1 MTHLLYAEDG
11 PWDLV
16 ARARL
21 ALRRR
26 VSARAI
32 DCFYCLSLWVA
43 IPFAFMV
50 TRLSGGGWLE
60 RLMVWLAIS
69 AGAILLERLT
79 VGRLENV
86 EYREDPKEQ

>member
-1 MTHLLYAEDG
+1 M
-11 PWDLV
+11 
-16 ARARL
+16 ARARQ

-26 VSARAI
+26 ISSRAI

-43 IPFAFMV
+43 LPFALMV
-50 TRLSGGGWLE
+50 TMRSGGGWLE
-60 RLMVWLAIS
+60 RLLVWPALS

-79 VGRLENV
+79 VGRPENV